1 MKNFDSLP
9 KIFGGGVLFRKEE
22 RHWFACSSE
31 TLKDWGSE
39 VD

>member
-9 KIFGGGVLFRKEE
+9 KIFGGVLFRKEE